1 MHSAGVCTG
10 YYISAVLTSLLST
23 IKASVEAAS

>member
-10 YYISAVLTSLLST
+10 YYISAVMTSLLST
-23 IKASVEAAS
+23 VKASVEAVS